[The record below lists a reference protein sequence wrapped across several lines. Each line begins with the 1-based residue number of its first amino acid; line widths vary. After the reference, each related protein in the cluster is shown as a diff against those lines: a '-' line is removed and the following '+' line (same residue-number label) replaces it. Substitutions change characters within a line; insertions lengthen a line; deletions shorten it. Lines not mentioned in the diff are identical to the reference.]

1 MIFRLVLK
9 DDAAAKDIL
18 TNLLEQE
25 ENEKNCKL
33 YMQLFDIEV
42 HSNPLNIENV
52 VKLLDKAINI
62 EEMPV
67 RQKLLFSQ
75 RKIEFL
81 EDFGSNVE
89 QLQKTKDDHEKLTEV
104 MKKEAKIDN
113 KPPGAASDGDKPPKG
128 GKNGESGGTTTYG
141 ATNSAA
147 YGAAHAS
154 NYDQYGSRYNYNQY
168 YQGYYQQSY

>member
-1 MIFRLVLK
+1 MLK
-9 DDAAAKDIL
+9 DDASAKDIL

-62 EEMPV
+62 EEMPI

-89 QLQKTKDDHEKLTEV
+89 QLQKTKEDHEKLTEV
-104 MKKEAKIDN
+104 MKKEAKID
-113 KPPGAASDGDKPPKG
+113 KSAADPRSGAADDKK
-128 GKNGESGGTTTYG
+128 GKNGENTTTYG

>member
-1 MIFRLVLK
+1 
-9 DDAAAKDIL
+9 
-18 TNLLEQE
+18 
-25 ENEKNCKL
+25 
-33 YMQLFDIEV
+33 MQLFDIEV

-62 EEMPV
+62 EEMPI

-89 QLQKTKDDHEKLTEV
+89 QLQKTKEDHEKLTEV
-104 MKKEAKIDN
+104 MKKEAKID
-113 KPPGAASDGDKPPKG
+113 KSAAGADPRSGGGAGDEKK
-128 GKNGESGGTTTYG
+128 GKNGENTTTYG